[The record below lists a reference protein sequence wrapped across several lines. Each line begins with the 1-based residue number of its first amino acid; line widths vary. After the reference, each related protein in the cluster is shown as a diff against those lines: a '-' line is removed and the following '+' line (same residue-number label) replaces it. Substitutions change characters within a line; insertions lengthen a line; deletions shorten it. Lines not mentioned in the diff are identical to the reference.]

1 MIKDHQLEFFDD
13 SENVDIIQKSLIA
26 TNTRAIDHEHMMG
39 IQQRLL
45 ELHALM
51 KLNTEQARE
60 WEQSEDEV
68 RKMKQQV
75 ISKIRGN
82 NMKALV
88 EFLFFVNNHQSCDS

>member
-13 SENVDIIQKSLIA
+13 SENVDIVQKSLIA
-26 TNTRAIDHEHMMG
+26 TNTRAIDQDHIMC

-51 KLNTEQARE
+51 TLNTQQMKE

-88 EFLFFVNNHQSCDS
+88 DFLLFVNSHQSYDS